1 MQPKVKGSKHVYCN
15 YRIETTGCYCWSGLH
30 LPKHLCGAPVCM
42 SMCCFRYCLLAN
54 VFSQISHLC
63 CSKFSSWHLIT
74 CVFKLSVLL
83 KVLAHIWHV
92 TTLYVW
98 TFWYLA
104 MCPFLNTFPHLSHFI
119 SWCHLL
125 LCWFNLDLD
134 RNVFPHSAHAESNMV
149 LTRWS
154 LR

>member
-1 MQPKVKGSKHVYCN
+1 MQPMRLCILSSRWFEQTLKDSQWRNVKQIQPKVKVTKHVYCN
-15 YRIETTGCYCWSGLH
+15 
-30 LPKHLCGAPVCM
+30 
-42 SMCCFRYCLLAN
+42 FRYRLLAN

-92 TTLYVW
+92 TTLSVW
-98 TFWYLA
+98 TFWCLA